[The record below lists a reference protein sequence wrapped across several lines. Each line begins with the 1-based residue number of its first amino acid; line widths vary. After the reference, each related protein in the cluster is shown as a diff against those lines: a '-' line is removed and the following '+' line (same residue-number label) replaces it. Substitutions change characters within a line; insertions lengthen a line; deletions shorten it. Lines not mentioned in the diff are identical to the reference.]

1 MKMKK
6 TLPMALLGLILLQA
20 TAASLAGMPAFGRK
34 YGLSCKTCH
43 APFPRL
49 KPYGEEF
56 AGNGFVVEDK
66 ESPRYFQ
73 DTGDDLLS
81 LIRDIPIALRLDGF
95 TAFNNAAT
103 GRFDFNTPYVLKL
116 LSGGE
121 LFKNVSYYFYFF
133 FSERGDVAGIED
145 AFVMFNDVLGTGL
158 SLTLGQFQISDPMFK
173 RELRLTLEDY
183 QVYRLRPGL
192 SGISLTYDRGLMLSY
207 GLPTGTDLTVEVL
220 NGSGIGPA
228 DDDRNFDNDA
238 FKNFAF
244 HLSQSLGEK
253 MRLGGFGFL
262 GKERLGDFR
271 NSVWMFGFDAT
282 VASPPFEFNFQYL
295 ERRDADPYFVGAV
308 EAGLST
314 RGALA
319 EIIYLP
325 GGDDSRW
332 YGVGLVNWVVSD
344 APGLDIFSFTLGSGY
359 LLRRNMR
366 LVAEATYYNQSP
378 WGSFFR
384 LAAGLSTAF

>member
-1 MKMKK
+1 MKK
-6 TLPMALLGLILLQA
+6 TLLTVFLGFLVLTA
-20 TAASLAGMPAFGRK
+20 TAASVSGMPAFGRR
-34 YGLSCKTCH
+34 YSLSCKTCH

-49 KPYGEEF
+49 LAYGEEF
-56 AGNGFVVEDK
+56 AGDGFVIKDK
-66 ESPRYFQ
+66 DSPRYFQ

-81 LIRDIPIALRLDGF
+81 LIRNIPVALRFDGF

-133 FSERGDVAGIED
+133 FSERGEVAGIED
-145 AFVMFNDVLGTGL
+145 AFIMFNNLLGTGL
-158 SLTLGQFQISDPMFK
+158 ALTMGQFQISDPMFK

-183 QVYRLRPGL
+183 QVYRARPGL
-192 SGISLTYDRGLMLSY
+192 SGINLTYDRGLMLTF
-207 GLPTGTDLTVEVL
+207 GLPTGTDVTAEIL
-220 NGSGIGPA
+220 NGAGIGPA

-244 HLSQSLGEK
+244 HLSQGVGDKIGLGA
-253 MRLGGFGFL
+253 FGFL

-271 NSVWMFGFDAT
+271 NSVWMFGLDAT

-295 ERRDADPYFVGAV
+295 ERRDNDPFFVGAV
-308 EAGLST
+308 DDSLST

-325 GGDDSRW
+325 RGDDSRW
-332 YGVGLVNWVVSD
+332 YGVGLVNWIVSD
-344 APGLDIFSFTLGSGY
+344 APGLDVFSFTFGGGH

-366 LVAEATYYNQSP
+366 LVAEVTYYDQSP
-378 WGSFFR
+378 WGRYFR
-384 LAAGLSTAF
+384 VASGLVTAF